1 MCFQF
6 IVFAHHRSVLN
17 RLCEFASARDE
28 SYIRIDGSVPS
39 KERFDLV
46 ERFQQS
52 SACRLAI
59 LAITAAGVAITLTAA
74 STVFFAELFWTPGAM
89 LQAEDRA
96 HRIGQTSTVR
106 VFYFLAR
113 QTIDDMIWPLI
124 QKKMKTLGEVVEG
137 VKNQDMALG
146 GFSSDSNF
154 DEQGE
159 SSPNATIEGHTH
171 RVIF

>member
-1 MCFQF
+1 
-6 IVFAHHRSVLN
+6 VFAHHRAVMD
-17 RLCEFASARDE
+17 RLCEFLAKDRQDE
-28 SYIRIDGSVPS
+28 LQNFIRIDGSVPS

-46 ERFQQS
+46 DRFQRS
-52 SACRLAI
+52 STCRVAV

-74 STVFFAELFWTPGAM
+74 STVFFAELFWTPGSM

-113 QTIDDMIWPLI
+113 GSVDDVIWPLV

-137 VKNQDMALG
+137 VKNHDMALSYFG
-146 GFSSDSNF
+146 ADSDV
-154 DEQGE
+154 GE
-159 SSPNATIEGHTH
+159 SSLTATIEG
-171 RVIF
+171 RWR